1 MAVRPAAPRIGH
13 IEVNILAL
21 ETTELTGSVAA
32 RRDGKLLAE
41 QRLPDAQRSAAS
53 LVPGIGR
60 LLAEVGWRPADVQ
73 LVATCVGPGS
83 FTGLRVGVTAAKTF
97 AYCVGAGVLGVDT
110 LEAIAAA
117 CPAEIDRLAVAV
129 DAQRGQVAA
138 AEFGRGPD
146 GWPAAERDWHVEDV
160 DAWLGRLAPG
170 TFVVGPILRKLAP
183 RVPATLR
190 LMDPRFWAASAAAVA
205 EVAEHWHAAGRRDD
219 LWKLL
224 PRYSRK
230 AAAEEKWEQKTASKD
245 GPLADTR

>member
-1 MAVRPAAPRIGH
+1 M
-13 IEVNILAL
+13 NILAL

-32 RRDGKLLAE
+32 RGDGKLLAE
-41 QRLPDAQRSAAS
+41 LRLPDAQRSAAS
-53 LVPGIGR
+53 LIPGIGR

-117 CPAEIDRLAVAV
+117 CPADIDRLSVAV

-138 AEFGRGPD
+138 ADFGRGPD
-146 GWPAAERDWHVEDV
+146 GWPAADRDWRVEDV
-160 DAWLGRLAPG
+160 DAWLGRLAAG
-170 TFVVGPILRKLAP
+170 TFIAGPVLRKLAA
-183 RVPATLR
+183 RVPAVLTVVA
-190 LMDPRFWAASAAAVA
+190 PRFWGPSAAAVA

-219 LWKLL
+219 PWKLL

-230 AAAEEKWEQKTASKD
+230 AAAEEKWEQKMMKD
-245 GPLADTR
+245 HG